1 MGQKDIMAHTISDFY
16 LEIVTGGQAPPEH
29 FCFVDS
35 ARVIQVLSHVLI
47 NPLRM
52 RRRVTV
58 VCLSVCMYVCMSV
71 NAQTARVLI
80 SAIQTWCYQNRHDTY
95 KIFHS

>member
-35 ARVIQVLSHVLI
+35 ARLIQVLSQVLI
-47 NPLRM
+47 IL
-52 RRRVTV
+52 
-58 VCLSVCMYVCMSV
+58 
-71 NAQTARVLI
+71 
-80 SAIQTWCYQNRHDTY
+80 
-95 KIFHS
+95 